1 MNKLPKEHQQLNG
14 MRKPRQAMKME
25 FNNKI
30 EIEGENWKD
39 AGNLNKSNKKAQRE
53 IWQDSSGGKG
63 SCHQT
68 WGPESVP
75 TTHVVKGESWPCK
88 LSSDLQTYAVVRTP

>member
-30 EIEGENWKD
+30 EIEGEN
-39 AGNLNKSNKKAQRE
+39 
-53 IWQDSSGGKG
+53 
-63 SCHQT
+63 
-68 WGPESVP
+68 
-75 TTHVVKGESWPCK
+75 
-88 LSSDLQTYAVVRTP
+88 